1 MHRKMLVA
9 SVSALVLMTVAAFAH
24 GGASGVVKQR
34 MDAMSDMSKVMK
46 TMATMM
52 RGESPLDAGTIK
64 TSARTILGHSGEA
77 LTKLFPEN
85 SNEKPSEALDDI
97 WSNWAEFESLADQLK
112 KLATGMESAAGNDLM
127 MAGQGSS
134 MMKGAMMGKSG
145 MMSGGDMMAKSGVMV
160 MAPKCQRHKRLRP
173 CRSTVF
179 SIWWRRAVPP
189 VIRNSGLR
197 KNSDEIHP
205 ICVVA
210 RSRFFRGSS
219 NANILA
225 D

>member
-1 MHRKMLVA
+1 MRVARGMFMEFWKILSMHRKMLVA

-34 MDAMSDMSKVMK
+34 MDAMSDMGKVMK

-52 RGESPLDAGTIK
+52 RGDSPLDASTIK

-134 MMKGAMMGKSG
+134 MVKGAMMGKSG
-145 MMSGGDMMAKSGVMV
+145 MMSGGDMMAKSGVMGDGAQMPTPQMLASMPIDGV
-160 MAPKCQRHKRLRP
+160 FNMVAQSCSSCHTKFRLE
-173 CRSTVF
+173 
-179 SIWWRRAVPP
+179 
-189 VIRNSGLR
+189 
-197 KNSDEIHP
+197 KK
-205 ICVVA
+205 
-210 RSRFFRGSS
+210 
-219 NANILA
+219 
-225 D
+225 